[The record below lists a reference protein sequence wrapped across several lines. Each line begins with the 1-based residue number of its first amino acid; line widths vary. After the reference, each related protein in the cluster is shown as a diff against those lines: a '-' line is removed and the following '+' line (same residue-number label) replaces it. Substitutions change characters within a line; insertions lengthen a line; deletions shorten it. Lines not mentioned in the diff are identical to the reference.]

1 MESENTNLQLE
12 NDDLNTT
19 LKINKDI
26 IQNILRVDAKFDSK
40 VEYTLAQ
47 ITQENELWENRAR
60 ILTE

>member
-1 MESENTNLQLE
+1 MQLE

-26 IQNILRVDAKFDSK
+26 IQNILRTDAKFDSK